1 MSSLQ
6 VHSERSFREQM
17 AKKAHTGIAI
27 VWPAHFPG
35 SVDPEL
41 HATALFLGNTETA
54 NFTKEDVEDALKHYL
69 WPGWVKVTGHK
80 WFGHNNDVRVL
91 ALERNNLLTITRQD
105 IKSRL
110 EAKCIHANTEF
121 AFNPHVTISKEVGIG
136 SIYPFPLDINLES
149 PVVWWGDSRPLHT
162 NHTPQEVAA

>member
-6 VHSERSFREQM
+6 VHSERSAR
-17 AKKAHTGIAI
+17 TGIAI

-35 SVDPEL
+35 SIDTEL

-54 NFTKEDVEDALKHYL
+54 NFTKEEVEDALKHYL

-80 WFGHNNDVRVL
+80 WFGHNNDVSVL
-91 ALERNNLLTITRQD
+91 TLERNNLLTITRQD

-110 EAKCIHANTEF
+110 EAKGIHANTEF
-121 AFNPHVTISKEVGIG
+121 AFNPHVTIAKEGVLG
-136 SIYPFPLDINLES
+136 SDWPFPLDIHLES